1 MDPEAHGPD
10 PTGLLSSSPA
20 QGWSAVSDDDY
31 DLAGPELDRERTVDA
46 PLRTYALCSSPRS
59 GSSLLSEALTFL
71 GSAGAPIEYF
81 DPTNAMRV
89 VWRRWGCRSLPDY
102 IDSLHHRR
110 CSADGLFGVKVH
122 WFQLV
127 SVARALTGR
136 SGGPVP
142 MPDVA
147 LTFGR
152 VAPGAVVIRVLRE
165 DRERQALSWA
175 RAERTGHWRART
187 GGASSPAPAIPRAER
202 DHFLRRLVD
211 EEAAWTAL
219 LDRVGIVPLVVR
231 YEDLCDDFAA
241 TVRATARHIG
251 CPSDIEIPPPRLVR
265 QSH

>member
-1 MDPEAHGPD
+1 MDPDARGPD
-10 PTGLLSSSPA
+10 PTGLLSMGPGQRWSSMTN
-20 QGWSAVSDDDY
+20 DDY
-31 DLAGPELDRERTVDA
+31 DLAGPELDCERAVDV

-59 GSSLLSEALTFL
+59 GSTLLSEALTFL

-102 IDSLHHRR
+102 IDSLHRHR
-110 CSADGLFGVKVH
+110 CSSDGIFGVKVH

-127 SVARALTGR
+127 SAARALTGR
-136 SGGPVP
+136 PTGPVP
-142 MPDVA
+142 APDLA
-147 LTFGR
+147 LTFDR
-152 VAPGAVVIRVLRE
+152 VAPGALAIRVLRE

-175 RAERTGHWRART
+175 RAERTGHWRAGT

-202 DHFLRRLVD
+202 DHFLRRLIE

-219 LDRVGIVPLVVR
+219 LDRAGIVPLVVR

-251 CPSDIEIPPPRLVR
+251 CPSDVDIAPPRLVR
-265 QSH
+265 QSC